1 MATIPSS
8 IYPDQKGISAPNF
21 NLIELTPI
29 IAVSST
35 SATPGNAN
43 DICRPD
49 GPSWPS
55 PWNRGIIANTS
66 IDQTNKNVS
75 HSCDFILDLKQ
86 SILLK
91 KFLKAMAKTI
101 REGIRALQKL
111 LGIGDPS
118 GTYSEQI
125 ATLKGYAADIK
136 YINDEYIKPITLFEK
151 FVIGTIALL
160 KDIVQWILSLPAAIL
175 AILKDCLKKL
185 LETIGNMFKDAWKD
199 SAEPTGDEGGWADVK
214 KAWKEVYTAGKDAL
228 KGAKEVITNATTI
241 VNTDILI
248 PTTDADNAAAANAAT
263 VIVNSVSKEGTTIA
277 SSGITTSDNS
287 TSV

>member
-1 MATIPSS
+1 MSVSKPVA
-8 IYPDQKGISAPNF
+8 
-21 NLIELTPI
+21 PI
-29 IAVSST
+29 IPIPILALTST

-228 KGAKEVITNATTI
+228 KGAKEVITNTTTI
-241 VNTDILI
+241 VNIDILT
-248 PTTDADNAAAANAAT
+248 PATPEESVAAANAT
-263 VIVNSVSKEGTTIA
+263 LVIVASVSKEGTTME

-287 TSV
+287 TTV